1 MCNCLMN
8 QVDFPVLSPKEG
20 AMWIRAFY
28 GTEDPL
34 SAQKWLTNFIHWAD
48 QHNLSTMNMLK
59 YAVTALFGDA
69 RDWFQG
75 LGEVATWRDFWFL
88 FREKFLQET
97 AIWTGTIVLVLLQTK
112 IPVLQSVLTSYTSI
126 RLIISNILFMVLR
139 ISMTLILHLKYLTR
153 CPMQEP
159 GVNHTDYI
167 LARL

>member
-1 MCNCLMN
+1 MCNCFIY
-8 QVDFPVLSPKEG
+8 QVDFPLLSPKEG
-20 AMWIRAFY
+20 AIIVRAFY

-69 RDWFQG
+69 REWFQG

-97 AIWTGTIVLVLLQTK
+97 ALWTGTIALDLLQTK
-112 IPVLQSVLTSYTSI
+112 KSVLQSVLISYTSV
-126 RLIISNILFMVLR
+126 RLVISNILFLVLR
-139 ISMTLILHLKYLTR
+139 ISMTLILHLR
-153 CPMQEP
+153 
-159 GVNHTDYI
+159 
-167 LARL
+167 